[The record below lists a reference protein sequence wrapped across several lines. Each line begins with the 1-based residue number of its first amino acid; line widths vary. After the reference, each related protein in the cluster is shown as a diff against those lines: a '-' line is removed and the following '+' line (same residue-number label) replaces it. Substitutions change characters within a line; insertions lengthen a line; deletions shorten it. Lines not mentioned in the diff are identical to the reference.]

1 MAYNLAQKVS
11 GSAKTAITNI
21 NRILPSIDTL
31 SLCNIHATDTVTVDL
46 YIASQVTT
54 DVTTTGVY
62 AAETEAASTSS
73 VTLTIDNGS
82 GSASAGTSDMF
93 LDERVYKSDG
103 TLFGTC
109 TTFGSTTSL
118 TFSGG
123 LSSAITNNDI
133 LFTGTRYYILKSY
146 VLPAN
151 ATLVLDKNELRVD
164 PIVYKVYIKLSAGDS
179 AVDVITRK

>member
-11 GSAKTAITNI
+11 GNAKTSITGI
-21 NRILPSIDTL
+21 RGVLDGIGTM

-46 YIASQVTT
+46 YVTSQVTT

-73 VTLTIDNGS
+73 VTLTVDNGS

-109 TTFGSTTSL
+109 TTFGSATSL

-123 LSSAITNNDI
+123 LSSAITDNDI

-151 ATLVLDKNELRVD
+151 ATLVLDNNELRVD
-164 PIVYKVYIKLSAGDS
+164 PDVYKMYIKLSAGDS

>member
-1 MAYNLAQKVS
+1 
-11 GSAKTAITNI
+11 
-21 NRILPSIDTL
+21 
-31 SLCNIHATDTVTVDL
+31 
-46 YIASQVTT
+46 
-54 DVTTTGVY
+54 
-62 AAETEAASTSS
+62 
-73 VTLTIDNGS
+73 
-82 GSASAGTSDMF
+82 MF

-123 LSSAITNNDI
+123 LSSAITDNDI

-151 ATLVLDKNELRVD
+151 ATLVLDNNELRVD
-164 PIVYKVYIKLSAGDS
+164 PDVYKMYIKLSAGDS